1 MKNLQQT
8 INESRGVNF
17 RVSFSNALDNDE
29 LPINATIT
37 VEPRDKDNFLKYLKS
52 EVGNT
57 FSNAEDYN
65 DNVIEP

>member
-1 MKNLQQT
+1 MKNIQQT

-17 RVSFSNALDNDE
+17 RVSFSNALDNDK

-37 VEPRDKDNFLKYLKS
+37 VEPRDKDNFLNYLKS

-65 DNVIEP
+65 GNIIEP